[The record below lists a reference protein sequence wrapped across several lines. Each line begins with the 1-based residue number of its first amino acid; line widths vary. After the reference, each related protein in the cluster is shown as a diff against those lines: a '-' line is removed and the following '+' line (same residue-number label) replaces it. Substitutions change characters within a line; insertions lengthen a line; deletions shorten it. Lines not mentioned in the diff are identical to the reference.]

1 MRSWDRWLSG
11 LMGLLFTAN
20 GLAMLA
26 VPLTWYDAVPG
37 VPATGPFNSHF
48 IRDIG
53 AIYLTCGLASG
64 WFAWRPPQG
73 WPALSAA
80 AAWLTLHAA
89 VHVYDAAC
97 GVSPLADIRR
107 DLVGVYLF
115 AAIPLALVLFRKPQG
130 V

>member
-53 AIYLTCGLASG
+53 AIYLTCGLA
-64 WFAWRPPQG
+64 
-73 WPALSAA
+73 
-80 AAWLTLHAA
+80 
-89 VHVYDAAC
+89 
-97 GVSPLADIRR
+97 
-107 DLVGVYLF
+107 
-115 AAIPLALVLFRKPQG
+115 
-130 V
+130 